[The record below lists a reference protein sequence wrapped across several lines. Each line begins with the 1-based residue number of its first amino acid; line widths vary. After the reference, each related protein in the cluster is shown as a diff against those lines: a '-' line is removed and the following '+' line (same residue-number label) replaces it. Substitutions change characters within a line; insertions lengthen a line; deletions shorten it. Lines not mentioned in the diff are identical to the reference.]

1 MITII
6 LIFSVLNAFMT
17 FLLVYA
23 VIKVGNKTK
32 SLKNDLKTKFNNFNE
47 MGLS

>member
-6 LIFSVLNAFMT
+6 LIFSVLNALMT
-17 FLLVYA
+17 FLLIYA
-23 VIKVGNKTK
+23 VIKVGNKTAR
-32 SLKNDLKTKFNNFNE
+32 LKNDLKTKFNNFNE

>member
-6 LIFSVLNAFMT
+6 LIFSVLNALMT
-17 FLLVYA
+17 FLLIYSI
-23 VIKVGNKTK
+23 IKIGNKAER
-32 SLKNDLKTKFNNFNE
+32 LKNEFNTKYRNFNE

>member
-6 LIFSVLNAFMT
+6 LMFSVLNALMT
-17 FLLVYA
+17 FLLIYSI
-23 VIKVGNKTK
+23 IKIGNKQN
-32 SLKNDLKTKFNNFNE
+32 SLKSDFKSKFNNFNE

>member
-6 LIFSVLNAFMT
+6 LMFSVLNALMT
-17 FLLVYA
+17 FLLIYSI
-23 VIKVGNKTK
+23 IKIGLQEKRI
-32 SLKNDLKTKFNNFNE
+32 KNDFKSKFNNFNE